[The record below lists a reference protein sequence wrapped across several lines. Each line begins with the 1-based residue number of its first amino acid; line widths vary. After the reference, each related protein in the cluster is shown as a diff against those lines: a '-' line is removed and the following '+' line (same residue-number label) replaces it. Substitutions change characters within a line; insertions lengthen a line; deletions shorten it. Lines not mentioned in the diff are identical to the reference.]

1 MRLIDEKYRKLE
13 PKIEYLTDE
22 VVIAQAW
29 KKTHSYMR
37 SHNWYADTLALDI
50 SALGLESNASSWG
63 GQIAKENFKPYEMEL
78 VPAPKSQKWVV
89 DGKEG
94 WIREQPARNDSK
106 KHKPPVRPLAHL
118 TIRDQT
124 LTTAAMLCLA
134 DSVESVQGDCSE
146 PDFLKAQSSKVY
158 SYGNRLICDWK
169 DGSAWFRWG
178 NHQTYRK
185 FFTDYRNFL
194 IRPAFFGHY
203 VSESSENKGNIF
215 IVSLDIAGF
224 YDCIDRATM
233 IERLKEIC
241 RVSDVSTGC
250 EQFWR
255 AIQNIVNWNWNKDAK
270 IKAEKIGI
278 NLGEGLPQG
287 LVAAGFLANSYLID
301 FDRYIGSKI
310 GDNLPKLKGVILHD
324 YCRYVDDLRLVVS
337 TNDANQVEQIGKNI
351 NSWINTELRKRGSD
365 QLSLNENKTQ
375 IISLVDL
382 DSGGSLSG
390 RINQLQKEIS
400 GPVDRD
406 TLDGAI
412 SILEGLLTTQT
423 DGLPANLDDFSD
435 ASLLKVAKFDHDVRP
450 DTLKRFAANRLE
462 MLMRNKRRLGDREDL
477 SGKASID
484 SIDNES
490 ELLAKKLIWS
500 WLQDPSLSLVLR
512 KAFEIYPAPHLLE
525 PVFNSLFDRC
535 SFNDRKNENKNE
547 ITFSLS
553 DYVLADLFRFCIEF
567 KSFYER
573 MQYPNSSDPKGMLA
587 IAGYY
592 AQKSISA
599 KNLPVFVQRQALLL
613 LAVMEKPVPLLNDSQ
628 ETIQHTLHKIL
639 GGNSIEWNQ
648 QKLAL
653 FEIAAQI
660 NGNPSI
666 IARQLFATVEN
677 FEKSQLSSIIDEL
690 AKRGGAIWKSF
701 WILMNKSKEL
711 VELCKEFEWAQP
723 YKPSKV
729 SRFGKQRLSQLIFS
743 QSNGFIHEAAFLK
756 LTLELLNLYEEN
768 EQVLSLSPMQLFVK
782 PVRGKKGSALN
793 WEEIWIPDCEI
804 EVQKD
809 TAKIIIDPR
818 FSTPEW
824 LATVPGA
831 DVIYWIG
838 SILRA
843 VAVGNDDYTGNR
855 WKSGLINGYKGLK
868 TNWYKRRMGMM
879 HSPEALVGDYA
890 TLSTWVS
897 EFLMTCLQWP
907 GFESTHITDESLKS
921 ISDLTTFRS
930 AVEKQ
935 LSILN
940 ELHCKAS
947 KMPVVITKIKRP
959 NNSNKE
965 YFRLVTVQQLLPKT
979 RDFSES
985 DPTLSALP
993 AKELNRDHLAKI
1005 CNLTYKTL
1013 ICKAE
1018 AEKERNPSIAD
1029 LIVFP
1034 EVAVHIDDQDILKRL
1049 ADKTRSMIF
1058 AGLIF
1063 INDEGKLINKARW
1076 LIPDYRDSGRQ
1087 WVIRDQGKA
1096 HPTPVE
1102 KKLGISSHRPCQH
1115 IIEVAGVSET
1125 PLRLTG
1131 TICYDSTDLKL
1142 ASDMKNKTHLFVIP
1156 AHNKDVRTFDA
1167 MATALHYHMYQHV
1180 VVVNKAEFGGSTMQ
1194 APYKESFDRL
1204 ISHAHG
1210 TNQIS
1215 INVADLDLE
1224 AFQRTVKKRKKIKTP
1239 PAG

>member
-1 MRLIDEKYRKLE
+1 MRLIDEKYRKLK
-13 PKIEYLTDE
+13 PQIEYLTDE

-29 KKTHSYMR
+29 KKTHAYMR
-37 SHNWYADTLALDI
+37 LHNWYADTLALDI

-63 GQIAKENFKPYEMEL
+63 GQVAKEKFKPYEMEL
-78 VPAPKSQKWVV
+78 VPAPKSQKWIV
-89 DGKEG
+89 DDKKG
-94 WIREQPARNDSK
+94 WIKEQTEEKNGK
-106 KHKPPVRPLAHL
+106 KYKPPVRPLAHL

-124 LTTAAMLCLA
+124 LATAAMLCLA
-134 DSVESVQGDCSE
+134 DSVETVQGDCSE
-146 PDFLKAQSSKVY
+146 TDFLKAQRKKVY

-169 DGSAWFRWG
+169 DEGAWFRWG

-185 FFTDYRNFL
+185 FFTDYRSFL
-194 IRPAFFGHY
+194 KRPAFFGHHAA
-203 VSESSENKGNIF
+203 ESSENKGQIF
-215 IVSLDIAGF
+215 IISLDIDSF
-224 YDCIDRATM
+224 YDCIDRSIM
-233 IERLKEIC
+233 IKRLKEIC
-241 RVSDVSTGC
+241 ETLDVSTDC
-250 EQFWR
+250 EHFWE
-255 AIQNIVNWNWNKDAK
+255 AIQNTVNWNWEKNAK
-270 IKAEKIGI
+270 IKAKKIGI
-278 NLGEGLPQG
+278 RLRKGLPQG
-287 LVAAGFLANSYLID
+287 LVAAGFLANSYLIN
-301 FDRYIGSKI
+301 FDKYIGSKI
-310 GDNLPKLKGVILHD
+310 GKDIPKLTGVILHD

-337 TNDANQVEQIGKNI
+337 TSDVNQIQPIVKDI
-351 NSWINTELRKRGSD
+351 NRWVNTELKKRGGE
-365 QLSLNENKTQ
+365 QLALNGDKTQ

-400 GPVDRD
+400 GPADRD

-412 SILEGLLTTQT
+412 SILDGLLTTQT
-423 DGLPANLDDFSD
+423 DGLPTNLDDFSD

-462 MLMRNKRRLGDREDL
+462 ILMRNKRRLGDRKDL
-477 SGKASID
+477 SEEYAVD

-512 KAFEIYPAPHLLE
+512 KAFEIYPSPHLLE

-535 SFNDRKNENKNE
+535 SFNGRKQENTKE
-547 ITFSLS
+547 TTYALS

-573 MQYPNSSDPKGMLA
+573 VQYPETADPKGMLA
-587 IAGYY
+587 IANYF
-592 AQKSISA
+592 AQKSISSA
-599 KNLPVFVQRQALLL
+599 KLPVFVKRQALLL
-613 LAVMEKPVPLLNDSQ
+613 LGVMEKSVPLDDS
-628 ETIQHTLHKIL
+628 EDTIQHTLHKIL
-639 GGNSIEWNQ
+639 AGNPIEWNG

-660 NGNPSI
+660 SGNPSI
-666 IARQLFATVEN
+666 IARQLFGIVEN
-677 FEKSQLSSIIDEL
+677 FEKPQLTIIIDEL
-690 AKRGGAIWKSF
+690 AKRGGDIWSSF
-701 WILMNKSKEL
+701 WTLMNKSEKC
-711 VELCKEFEWAQP
+711 VDLCKAFEWAQP
-723 YKPSKV
+723 YKPSKI
-729 SRFGKQRLSQLIFS
+729 SRFVKQRLSQLIFS
-743 QSNGFIHEAAFLK
+743 ESNGFIHEAAFLK
-756 LTLELLNLYEEN
+756 LTLSLLNLYEEN
-768 EQVLSLSPMQLFVK
+768 ENVIGLSPRQLFVN
-782 PVRGKKGSALN
+782 PIRGKKGSALN
-793 WEEIWIPDCEI
+793 WEEVWVPDCEI
-804 EVQKD
+804 EVKKD
-809 TAKIIIDPR
+809 TAKIITDPR
-818 FSTPEW
+818 FSTPKW
-824 LATVPGA
+824 LANIPGA

-843 VAVGNDDYTGNR
+843 VAVGKDDYTGNR
-855 WKSGLINGYKGLK
+855 WKSGSINGYKGLR

-890 TLSTWVS
+890 TLSTWTS

-907 GFESTHITDESLKS
+907 GFESTHISEESLKL
-921 ISDLTTFRS
+921 ICDLTTFRS

-947 KMPVVITKIKRP
+947 EMPVVITKIKRP
-959 NNSNKE
+959 NNSNKT

-979 RDFSES
+979 HDFSES

-993 AKELNRDHLAKI
+993 VKERNRDHLAKI

-1063 INDEGKLINKARW
+1063 IDDEGKLINKARW

-1096 HPTPVE
+1096 HPTPEE
-1102 KKLGISSHRPCQH
+1102 KKFGISAHRPCQH
-1115 IIEVAGVSET
+1115 IIEVEGVSDI
-1125 PLRLTG
+1125 PLKLSG
-1131 TICYDSTDLKL
+1131 AICYDSTDLKL
-1142 ASDMKNKTHLFVIP
+1142 ASDMKGKTHLFVVP

-1167 MATALHYHMYQHV
+1167 MASALHYHMYQHV
-1180 VVVNKAEFGGSTMQ
+1180 VVVNKGEFGGSTMQ
-1194 APYKESFDRL
+1194 APYFESFNRL

-1210 TNQIS
+1210 TDQIS
-1215 INVADLDLE
+1215 INIADLDLDV
-1224 AFQRTVKKRKKIKTP
+1224 FQRTVKNGKKIKTP